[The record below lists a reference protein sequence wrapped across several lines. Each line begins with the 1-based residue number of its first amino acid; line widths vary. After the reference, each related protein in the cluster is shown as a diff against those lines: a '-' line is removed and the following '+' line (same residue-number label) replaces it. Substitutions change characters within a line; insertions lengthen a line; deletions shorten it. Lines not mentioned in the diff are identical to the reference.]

1 MEIIFTSFISKNNAK
16 RCEDPYLHANEMLIH
31 YAQWKIFLGI
41 CTIFTFSFHHNLL
54 NEHDQHNSD

>member
-1 MEIIFTSFISKNNAK
+1 MQ